1 MDSCYIVLFWGA
13 TFGMS
18 CCLTWAIR
26 VRALKINRL
35 DLPNERS
42 SHVIPT
48 PRGGGVAFVVTF
60 LLGLLFMSWWYSA
73 QSGLFTA
80 LAILGLGLGT
90 VGWLDDRFHL
100 SALVRLIVQFLSA
113 SLALYCIDF
122 FHMMN
127 LSMGLFAVFYL
138 VSLINIFNF
147 LDGIDGYAVME
158 SCFVAMVMA
167 IVSGLNV
174 MGLLLGCFIASVM
187 GFGVWNFPR
196 AKIFMGDA
204 GSGFLGGVLGLFS
217 LYGSFFIPHFFW
229 MSVMLMGV
237 FIADAGLTITIRLL
251 NKEQIW
257 KAHRQHAY
265 QHLAIYVKSHPK
277 VTLGAFL
284 VNLFWILPLVMV
296 VRYHD
301 DWVMVGVLMTY
312 VPLLILACYW
322 GAGRKTL

>member
-1 MDSCYIVLFWGA
+1 
-13 TFGMS
+13 MS
-18 CCLTWAIR
+18 CCLTAFIR

-48 PRGGGVAFVVTF
+48 PRGGGIAFVVTF
-60 LLGLLFMSWWYSA
+60 LFGLLFMLWEYSA
-73 QSGLFTA
+73 HSGLITA
-80 LAILGLGLGT
+80 LAILSLGLGI

-122 FHMMN
+122 FHMMS
-127 LSMGLFAVFYL
+127 LSMGLCAVVYL
-138 VSLINIFNF
+138 VGLINTFNF

-158 SCFVAMVMA
+158 SGFVAIVMA
-167 IVSGLNV
+167 ILSGLNV
-174 MGLLLGCFIASVM
+174 MGLLLGCFVASIM

-217 LYGSFFIPHFFW
+217 LYGCFFVPEFFW
-229 MSVMLMGV
+229 ISMMLMSI
-237 FIADAGLTITIRLL
+237 FIVDASLTLTVRLL

-265 QHLAIYVKSHPK
+265 QHLAIYMKSHPK
-277 VTLGAFL
+277 VTLGAFV
-284 VNLFWILPLVMV
+284 VNLCWILPWVMV
-296 VRYHD
+296 VRYHA
-301 DWVMVGVLMTY
+301 DWVVVAVLMTH
-312 VPLLILACYW
+312 VPLLLLAYYW
-322 GAGRKTL
+322 GAGCKME